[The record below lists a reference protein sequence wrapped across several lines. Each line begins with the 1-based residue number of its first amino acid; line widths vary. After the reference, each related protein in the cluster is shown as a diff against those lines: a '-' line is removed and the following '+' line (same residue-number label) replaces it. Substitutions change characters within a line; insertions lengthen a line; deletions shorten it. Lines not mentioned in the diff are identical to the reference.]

1 MGLYGIS
8 LVGSGAGFLI
18 FTNLFVVHDYYAYA
32 SGLFLVAAVAWGVV
46 SLLEEESRWRRVTG
60 VLLLGTCTGLAMTT
74 YYQRLYPVQRANGP
88 WAPELVSAVA
98 RVTPPDKV
106 VVGFGLDW
114 SSELPYYAGRRGLM
128 WPSWM
133 NHDPSD
139 PEFRQA
145 IEGIG
150 FHRIGSMVLCLVRPG
165 IDTPG
170 RDRAFKLGRGAER
183 WLSAAAQALH
193 VEAAPVYVDP
203 YCALYAG
210 AGTQGVAARG
220 ARAPE
225 EER

>member
-1 MGLYGIS
+1 
-8 LVGSGAGFLI
+8 
-18 FTNLFVVHDYYAYA
+18 
-32 SGLFLVAAVAWGVV
+32 VV

-60 VLLLGTCTGLAMTT
+60 VLLLGTRTGLAMTAH
-74 YYQRLYPVQRANGP
+74 YQRLYPVQRANGP

-98 RVTPPDKV
+98 QVTPPDKV

-114 SSELPYYAGRRGLM
+114 SSELPYYTERRGLM

-210 AGTQGVAARG
+210 AETQGVAARG